1 MTAAQRYLPS
11 LPLTSALNSK
21 RVVLLSRN
29 ETACS
34 MVEQALKGQY
44 QLFSG
49 DVKKA
54 PNLHDVAS
62 ELIKDSGA
70 VLAILVHEVGDDSL
84 ECIGVL
90 RQRYPWLGVLALC
103 MPNDITE
110 RLAAYVAGAD
120 VCLALP
126 IAEAELCAVTATL
139 IRRLGIPE
147 RNEQQDAARQAL
159 FLNVERGELCYQG
172 KTLPLHRPELDF
184 LQALARAPGNF
195 LSSEQILE
203 ILGHHDDDF
212 YGKKRVQVMLS
223 RLRGRIEKQLANLD
237 VVSAIRGKGYS
248 LNTPLA
254 VVSGVVPAI
263 CEELIS
269 AA

>member
-1 MTAAQRYLPS
+1 MR
-11 LPLTSALNSK
+11 
-21 RVVLLSRN
+21 
-29 ETACS
+29 
-34 MVEQALKGQY
+34 
-44 QLFSG
+44 
-49 DVKKA
+49 
-54 PNLHDVAS
+54 
-62 ELIKDSGA
+62 IKDSGA
-70 VLAILVHEVGDDSL
+70 VLAIFVHEVGDDSL

-172 KTLPLHRPELDF
+172 KTLPLASSRVGFFTSLG
-184 LQALARAPGNF
+184 ARARKFSIQRANSGNTR
-195 LSSEQILE
+195 SS
-203 ILGHHDDDF
+203 
-212 YGKKRVQVMLS
+212 
-223 RLRGRIEKQLANLD
+223 
-237 VVSAIRGKGYS
+237 
-248 LNTPLA
+248 
-254 VVSGVVPAI
+254 
-263 CEELIS
+263 
-269 AA
+269 